1 MTLPANIKVIGA
13 QTANATFA
21 QSRSHLYVHWGRQDM
36 GKDVMMGTKEAQRYA
51 LMQRSAS
58 L

>member
-1 MTLPANIKVIGA
+1 
-13 QTANATFA
+13 
-21 QSRSHLYVHWGRQDM
+21 M
-36 GKDVMMGTKEAQRYA
+36 GKGVMMGTKEAQRYA